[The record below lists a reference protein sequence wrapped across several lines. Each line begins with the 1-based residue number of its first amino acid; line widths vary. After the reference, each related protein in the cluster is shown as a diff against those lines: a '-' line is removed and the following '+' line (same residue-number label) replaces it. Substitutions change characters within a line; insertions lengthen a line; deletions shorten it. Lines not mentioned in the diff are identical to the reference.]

1 MLHVCV
7 CVLVKNEVLNKTEGA
22 QAKLD
27 ELEYVLMF
35 QPLYLQ
41 FLIQCLALEIINVC

>member
-7 CVLVKNEVLNKTEGA
+7 PVKKQGPEQNWGA

-41 FLIQCLALEIINVC
+41 FLIQYLAVGDN

>member
-7 CVLVKNEVLNKTEGA
+7 CLPVKKQGPEQNWGA

-27 ELEYVLMF
+27 ELEYMLMF
-35 QPLYLQ
+35 QPLCLQ
-41 FLIQCLALEIINVC
+41 YLIQCLALGDN

>member
-1 MLHVCV
+1 MLRVCV
-7 CVLVKNEVLNKTEGA
+7 PVKKQGPEQNRGA

-41 FLIQCLALEIINVC
+41 FLIQYLTVGDN